1 MGRLRELAGGEHTL
15 ILIGAMC
22 VVRDGSGR
30 VLLIRRSDN
39 GAWALPAGSIE
50 LGETMRDCAI
60 REVREETG
68 LVALSVTPFGLY
80 SRSGSTPNMY
90 GHLYQTITLACRID
104 EYEGTLAR
112 VTEESTDAGFF
123 APDEFPDGTRP
134 SVEILLAGLAE
145 FEATGMF
152 LVE

>member
-1 MGRLRELAGGEHTL
+1 MGRLRALAGDEHTL

-22 VVRDGSGR
+22 VLRDEAGR

-50 LGETMRDCAI
+50 LGETMRECAI

-80 SRSGSTPNMY
+80 SRASATPNMY
-90 GHLYQTITLACRID
+90 GHTYHAITLACRID
-104 EYEGTLAR
+104 EFEGDLVR
-112 VTEESTDAGFF
+112 VTDESIDAGFF
-123 APDEFPDGTRP
+123 AEDAFPEGTRP
-134 SVEILLAGLAE
+134 SAGIVLAGLAE
-145 FEATGMF
+145 FETTGTF
-152 LVE
+152 WLD